1 MEGDRVRFAAA
12 TTRSAKIVAMLKKK
26 VLLTVAALLVLSGLS
41 TASDDISIVTFVV
54 LKDYNGKP
62 VRNASIVLHPVD
74 KKGKQKN
81 SGQQLKT
88 DSQGRTEYPGIP
100 YGKVRIQVIAPNL
113 QTYGA
118 DYDINQPEMEIV
130 IKLKRPQEQHSIYK

>member
-1 MEGDRVRFAAA
+1 MSQKLLLACAILCAFPAAG
-12 TTRSAKIVAMLKKK
+12 L
-26 VLLTVAALLVLSGLS
+26 AA
-41 TASDDISIVTFVV
+41 DDVSIVKFVV
-54 LKDYNGKP
+54 LKEYNGKG

-74 KKGKQKN
+74 KKGKQKS

-88 DSQGRTEYPGIP
+88 DGEGRTEYPGIP
-100 YGKVRIQVIAPNL
+100 YGKVRVQVIAPNL

-130 IKLKRPQEQHSIYK
+130 IKLKRPQEQHSIYKENTPTSQK

>member
-1 MEGDRVRFAAA
+1 MSQKLLLACAILCALPATGLAA
-12 TTRSAKIVAMLKKK
+12 
-26 VLLTVAALLVLSGLS
+26 
-41 TASDDISIVTFVV
+41 DDVSIVKFVV
-54 LKDYNGKP
+54 LKEYNGKG

-88 DSQGRTEYPGIP
+88 DNEGRTEYPGIP
-100 YGKVRIQVIAPNL
+100 YGKVRVQVIAPNL

-130 IKLKRPQEQHSIYK
+130 IKLKRPQEQHSIYKENTPTSQK

>member
-1 MEGDRVRFAAA
+1 
-12 TTRSAKIVAMLKKK
+12 MLKKK
-26 VLLTVAALLVLSGLS
+26 ILLTFAALLVLSGLS

-54 LKDYNGKP
+54 LRDYNGKP

-81 SGQQLKT
+81 TGQQLKT
-88 DSQGRTEYPGIP
+88 DSAGRTEYPGIP